1 MINRRLVELLGKN
14 KIYIV
19 YIVILNIIL
28 LFLSLAITSLFI
40 YTLSFFFDIS
50 SLSNNISNMIIFSIL
65 SVLLVLI
72 IRIILSIFVDRIIN
86 NFASKIL
93 IKLRS
98 SLFNKLIK
106 TSKMRVSEIS
116 QLGVEGI
123 EQLNLY
129 YTVYIPQFF
138 YALIAPII
146 LFIIFLFINY
156 IVAIIFLI
164 CIPLIPLSIIL
175 MSKYAKKIFN
185 VYWDK
190 YIKMGGSFLDCLNGL
205 KELKLFKASSLKG
218 KELDDNNEEFRKIT
232 MKVLIMQ
239 LFSTTIMDLVAYGG
253 SAIGIVV
260 SLYCYYNNYLID
272 SFYLVIFIIL
282 VGAEFF
288 LPLRSLGSAFHMAMN
303 GETAG
308 NKILDILNK
317 ENIVEGDIFL
327 SSIDK
332 VNLTNVSFSYKD
344 DNPKLVLDNVSFSLR
359 KNNLYGLVGL
369 SGSGKSSLTKIL
381 TKDERIDEGII
392 KINDLD
398 FDKIKLTSYYE
409 NICYISYDSYLFND
423 TILNNFKLIKEDIS
437 EEEIIKYLKMVKLDY
452 LVKNNKEG
460 INYKIKEDS
469 SNLSG
474 GEKQRLILA
483 INLVKKRDFYIF
495 DEATSSIDK
504 ESEDVIREI
513 IYSLKKDSIILFIS
527 HSFKNIINADEIFF
541 IDSSH
546 RLISGKNDEL
556 IKKNDEYK
564 KIYELQKEGG
574 LL

>member
-1 MINRRLVELLGKN
+1 MINKRLIELLGKS
-14 KIYIV
+14 KIYII
-19 YIVILNIIL
+19 YIVVLNLLL
-28 LFLSLAITSLFI
+28 LFLSLAITGLII
-40 YTLSFFFDIS
+40 Y
-50 SLSNNISNMIIFSIL
+50 SLSLLKSNDNEILMIILAI
-65 SVLLVLI
+65 LLVLI
-72 IRIILSIFVDRIIN
+72 IRVILSILVDKIIN
-86 NFASKIL
+86 KFASKIL

-98 SLFNKLIK
+98 SLYHKLTKI
-106 TSKMRVSEIS
+106 SKVRVSEIS

-146 LFIIFLFINY
+146 LFIIFCFINY
-156 IVAIIFLI
+156 AVALIFLV
-164 CIPLIPLSIIL
+164 CIPLIPISIIL

-190 YIKMGGSFLDCLNGL
+190 YLKMGGSFLDALNGL
-205 KELKLFKASSLKG
+205 KELKLFKVSKLKG
-218 KELDDNNEEFRKIT
+218 KELDENNEEFRKIT
-232 MKVLIMQ
+232 MKVLTMQ

-260 SLYCYYNNYLID
+260 AIYSYTNNFLID
-272 SFYLVIFIIL
+272 SIYLVLFIIL

-308 NKILDILNK
+308 NKILDILEK
-317 ENIVEGDIFL
+317 EDIKEGDIKL
-327 SSIDK
+327 NDISSISF
-332 VNLTNVSFSYKD
+332 NNVTFSYKD
-344 DNPKLVLDNVSFSLR
+344 DNPKKVLDKISFNLI

-369 SGSGKSSLTKIL
+369 SGSGKSSLTKLL
-381 TKDERIDEGII
+381 TKEEIIDQGII
-392 KINDLD
+392 KVNEIN
-398 FDKIKLTSYYE
+398 FDDINLSSYYS
-409 NICYISYDSYLFND
+409 NVCYISYDSYLFND

-437 EEEIIKYLKMVKLDY
+437 EEEILHYLKLVKLDY
-452 LVKNNKEG
+452 LVTKSKEG
-460 INYKIKEDS
+460 VNFKIKEDS

-504 ESEDVIREI
+504 ESEDVIRDI

-527 HSFKNIINADEIFF
+527 HSFKNIVKADKIYF
-541 IDSSH
+541 IDSKHHLVEGS
-546 RLISGKNDEL
+546 NNEL
-556 IKKNDEYK
+556 IESNEEYK
-564 KIYELQKEGG
+564 KIYNLQKEGG

>member
-1 MINRRLVELLGKN
+1 MINKRLIELLGKS
-14 KIYIV
+14 KIYII
-19 YIVILNIIL
+19 YIVVLNLLL
-28 LFLSLAITSLFI
+28 LFLSLTITGLII
-40 YTLSFFFDIS
+40 Y
-50 SLSNNISNMIIFSIL
+50 SLSLLSSNDNEILMIILAI
-65 SVLLVLI
+65 LLVLI
-72 IRIILSIFVDRIIN
+72 IRVILSILVDKIIN
-86 NFASKIL
+86 KFASKIL

-98 SLFNKLIK
+98 SLYHKLTKI
-106 TSKMRVSEIS
+106 SKVRVSEIS

-146 LFIIFLFINY
+146 LFIIFCFINY
-156 IVAIIFLI
+156 VVALIFLV
-164 CIPLIPLSIIL
+164 CIPLIPISIIL

-190 YIKMGGSFLDCLNGL
+190 YLKMGGSFLDALNGL
-205 KELKLFKASSLKG
+205 KELKLFKVSKLKG
-218 KELDDNNEEFRKIT
+218 KELDENNEEFRKIT
-232 MKVLIMQ
+232 MKVLTMQ

-260 SLYCYYNNYLID
+260 AIYSYTNNFLID
-272 SFYLVIFIIL
+272 SIYLVLFIIL

-308 NKILDILNK
+308 NKILDILEK
-317 ENIVEGDIFL
+317 EDIKEGDIKL
-327 SSIDK
+327 NDINSISF
-332 VNLTNVSFSYKD
+332 NNVTFSYKD
-344 DNPKLVLDNVSFSLR
+344 DNPKKVLDNISFNLI

-369 SGSGKSSLTKIL
+369 SGSGKSSLTKLL
-381 TKDERIDEGII
+381 TKEEIIDQGII
-392 KINDLD
+392 KVNNIN
-398 FDKIKLTSYYE
+398 FDDINLSSYYS
-409 NICYISYDSYLFND
+409 NVCYISYDSYLFND

-437 EEEIIKYLKMVKLDY
+437 EEEILHYLKLVKLDY
-452 LVKNNKEG
+452 LVTKSKEG
-460 INYKIKEDS
+460 VNFKIKEDS

-504 ESEDVIREI
+504 ESEDVIRDI

-527 HSFKNIINADEIFF
+527 HSFKNIVKADKIYF
-541 IDSSH
+541 IDSKHHLVEGS
-546 RLISGKNDEL
+546 NDEL
-556 IKKNDEYK
+556 IESNEEYK
-564 KIYELQKEGG
+564 KIYNLQKEGG

>member
-1 MINRRLVELLGKN
+1 MINKRLIELLGKS
-14 KIYIV
+14 KIYII
-19 YIVILNIIL
+19 YIVVLNLLL
-28 LFLSLAITSLFI
+28 LFLSLTITGLII
-40 YTLSFFFDIS
+40 Y
-50 SLSNNISNMIIFSIL
+50 SLSLLFGNDNEILMIILAI
-65 SVLLVLI
+65 LLVLI
-72 IRIILSIFVDRIIN
+72 IRVILSILVDKIIN
-86 NFASKIL
+86 KFASKIL

-98 SLFNKLIK
+98 SLYHKLTKI
-106 TSKMRVSEIS
+106 SKVRVSEIS

-146 LFIIFLFINY
+146 LFIIFCFINY
-156 IVAIIFLI
+156 VVALIFLV
-164 CIPLIPLSIIL
+164 CIPLIPISIIL

-185 VYWDK
+185 IYWDK
-190 YIKMGGSFLDCLNGL
+190 YLKMGGSFLDALNGL
-205 KELKLFKASSLKG
+205 KELKLFKVSKLKG
-218 KELDDNNEEFRKIT
+218 KELDENNEKFRKIT
-232 MKVLIMQ
+232 MKVLTMQ

-260 SLYCYYNNYLID
+260 AIYSYTNNFLID
-272 SFYLVIFIIL
+272 SIYLVLFIIL

-308 NKILDILNK
+308 NKILDILEK
-317 ENIVEGDIFL
+317 EDIKEGDIKL
-327 SSIDK
+327 NDICSISF
-332 VNLTNVSFSYKD
+332 NNVTFSYKD
-344 DNPKLVLDNVSFSLR
+344 DNPKKILDNISFNLI

-369 SGSGKSSLTKIL
+369 SGSGKSSLTKLL
-381 TKDERIDEGII
+381 TKEEIIDQGII
-392 KINDLD
+392 KVNDIN
-398 FDKIKLTSYYE
+398 FDDINLSSYYS
-409 NICYISYDSYLFND
+409 NVCYISYDSYLFND

-437 EEEIIKYLKMVKLDY
+437 EEEILHYLKLVKLDY
-452 LVKNNKEG
+452 LVTKSKEG
-460 INYKIKEDS
+460 VNFKIKEDS

-504 ESEDVIREI
+504 ESEDVIRDI

-527 HSFKNIINADEIFF
+527 HSFKNIVKADKIYF
-541 IDSSH
+541 IDSKHHLVAGS
-546 RLISGKNDEL
+546 NDEL
-556 IKKNDEYK
+556 IECNEEYK
-564 KIYELQKEGG
+564 KIYNLQKEGG

>member
-1 MINRRLVELLGKN
+1 MINKTLIELLGKS
-14 KIYIV
+14 KIYII
-19 YIVILNIIL
+19 YIVVLNLLL
-28 LFLSLAITSLFI
+28 LFLSLTITGLII
-40 YTLSFFFDIS
+40 Y
-50 SLSNNISNMIIFSIL
+50 SLSLLFGNDNEILMIILAIF
-65 SVLLVLI
+65 LVLI
-72 IRIILSIFVDRIIN
+72 IRVILSILVDKIIN
-86 NFASKIL
+86 KFASKIL

-98 SLFNKLIK
+98 SLYHKLTKI
-106 TSKMRVSEIS
+106 SKVRVSEIS

-146 LFIIFLFINY
+146 LFIIFCFINY
-156 IVAIIFLI
+156 VVALIFLV
-164 CIPLIPLSIIL
+164 CIPLIPISIIL

-190 YIKMGGSFLDCLNGL
+190 YLKMGGSFLDALNGL
-205 KELKLFKASSLKG
+205 KELKLFKVSKLKG
-218 KELDDNNEEFRKIT
+218 KELDENNEEFRKIT
-232 MKVLIMQ
+232 MKVLTMQ

-260 SLYCYYNNYLID
+260 AIYSYTNNFLLD
-272 SFYLVIFIIL
+272 SIYLVLFIIL

-308 NKILDILNK
+308 NKILDILEK
-317 ENIVEGDIFL
+317 EDIKEGDIKL
-327 SSIDK
+327 NGISS
-332 VNLTNVSFSYKD
+332 VSFNNVTFSYKD
-344 DNPKLVLDNVSFSLR
+344 DNPKKVLDNISFNLI

-369 SGSGKSSLTKIL
+369 SGSGKSSLTKLL
-381 TKDERIDEGII
+381 TKEEIIDQGII
-392 KINDLD
+392 KVNDIN
-398 FDKIKLTSYYE
+398 FDDINLSSYYS
-409 NICYISYDSYLFND
+409 NVCYISYDSYLFND

-437 EEEIIKYLKMVKLDY
+437 EEEILHYLKLVKLDY
-452 LVKNNKEG
+452 LVTKSKEG
-460 INYKIKEDS
+460 VNFKIKEDS

-504 ESEDVIREI
+504 ESEDVIRDI

-527 HSFKNIINADEIFF
+527 HSFKNIVKADKIYF
-541 IDSSH
+541 IDSKHHLVAGS
-546 RLISGKNDEL
+546 NDEL
-556 IKKNDEYK
+556 IECNEEYK
-564 KIYELQKEGG
+564 KIYNLQKEGG

>member
-1 MINRRLVELLGKN
+1 MLNKRLIELLGKS

-19 YIVILNIIL
+19 YIVILNLIL
-28 LFLSLAITSLFI
+28 LFLSLTITGLII
-40 YTLSFFFDIS
+40 Y
-50 SLSNNISNMIIFSIL
+50 SLSLLFGNDNEILMIIL

-72 IRIILSIFVDRIIN
+72 IRVILSIVVDRIIN
-86 NFASKIL
+86 KFASKIL

-98 SLFNKLIK
+98 SLYHKLTKI
-106 TSKMRVSEIS
+106 SKVRVSELS

-146 LFIIFLFINY
+146 LFIIFCFINY
-156 IVAIIFLI
+156 VVALIFLV
-164 CIPLIPLSIIL
+164 CIPLIPISIIL

-190 YIKMGGSFLDCLNGL
+190 YLKMGGSFLDALNGL
-205 KELKLFKASSLKG
+205 KELKLFKVSSLKG
-218 KELDDNNEEFRKIT
+218 RELDENNEEFRKVT
-232 MKVLIMQ
+232 MKVLTMQ

-260 SLYCYYNNYLID
+260 AIYSYTNNFLID
-272 SFYLVIFIIL
+272 SIYLVLFIIL

-308 NKILDILNK
+308 NKILDILDK
-317 ENIVEGDIFL
+317 KDILEGDVKLNDINKISFK
-327 SSIDK
+327 D
-332 VNLTNVSFSYKD
+332 VSFSYKD
-344 DNPKLVLDNVSFSLR
+344 DNPKLILDNISFNLT

-369 SGSGKSSLTKIL
+369 SGSGKSSLTKLL
-381 TKDERIDEGII
+381 TKEEVIDKGII
-392 KINDLD
+392 KVNDIN
-398 FDKIKLTSYYE
+398 FDDINLSSYYS

-423 TILNNFKLIKEDIS
+423 TILNNFKLIKEDITS
-437 EEEIIKYLKMVKLDY
+437 DEILHYLKLVKLDY
-452 LVKNNKEG
+452 LVTKSKEG
-460 INYKIKEDS
+460 VNFKIKEDS

-504 ESEDVIREI
+504 ESEDVIRDI

-527 HSFKNIINADEIFF
+527 HSFKNIIDADKIYF
-541 IDSSH
+541 IDSKHHLNEGS
-546 RLISGKNDEL
+546 NDEL
-556 IKKNDEYK
+556 IRNNEEYK
-564 KIYELQKEGG
+564 KIYILQKEGG

>member
-1 MINRRLVELLGKN
+1 MLNKRLIELLGKS

-19 YIVILNIIL
+19 YIVILNLIL
-28 LFLSLAITSLFI
+28 LFLSLTITGLII
-40 YTLSFFFDIS
+40 Y
-50 SLSNNISNMIIFSIL
+50 SLSLLFGNDNEILMIIL

-72 IRIILSIFVDRIIN
+72 IRVILSIVVDRIIN
-86 NFASKIL
+86 KFASKIL

-98 SLFNKLIK
+98 SLYHKLTKI
-106 TSKMRVSEIS
+106 SKVRVSELS

-146 LFIIFLFINY
+146 LFIIFCFINY
-156 IVAIIFLI
+156 VVALIFLV
-164 CIPLIPLSIIL
+164 CIPLIPISIIL

-190 YIKMGGSFLDCLNGL
+190 YLKMGGSFLDALNGL
-205 KELKLFKASSLKG
+205 KELKLFKVSSLKG
-218 KELDDNNEEFRKIT
+218 RELDENNEEFRKVT
-232 MKVLIMQ
+232 MKVLTMQ

-260 SLYCYYNNYLID
+260 AIYSYTNNFLID
-272 SFYLVIFIIL
+272 SIYLVLFIIL

-308 NKILDILNK
+308 NKILDILDK
-317 ENIVEGDIFL
+317 KDILEGDVKLNDINKISFK
-327 SSIDK
+327 D
-332 VNLTNVSFSYKD
+332 VSFSYKD
-344 DNPKLVLDNVSFSLR
+344 DNPKLILDNISFNLT

-369 SGSGKSSLTKIL
+369 SGSGKSSLTKLL
-381 TKDERIDEGII
+381 TKEEVIDKGII
-392 KINDLD
+392 KVNDIN
-398 FDKIKLTSYYE
+398 FDDINLSSYYS

-423 TILNNFKLIKEDIS
+423 TILNNFKLIKEDITS
-437 EEEIIKYLKMVKLDY
+437 DEILHYLKLVKLDY
-452 LVKNNKEG
+452 LVTKSKEG
-460 INYKIKEDS
+460 VNFKIKEDS

-504 ESEDVIREI
+504 ESEDVIRDI

-527 HSFKNIINADEIFF
+527 HSFKNIIDADKIYF
-541 IDSSH
+541 IDSKHHLNEGS
-546 RLISGKNDEL
+546 NDEL
-556 IKKNDEYK
+556 IRNNEEYK
-564 KIYELQKEGG
+564 KIYFLQKEGG

>member
-1 MINRRLVELLGKN
+1 MINKRLIELLGKS
-14 KIYIV
+14 KTYIIYIV
-19 YIVILNIIL
+19 VLNLLL
-28 LFLSLAITSLFI
+28 LFLSLTITGLII
-40 YTLSFFFDIS
+40 Y
-50 SLSNNISNMIIFSIL
+50 SLSLLFGNDNEILMIILAIF
-65 SVLLVLI
+65 LVLI
-72 IRIILSIFVDRIIN
+72 IRVILSILVDKIIN
-86 NFASKIL
+86 KFASKIL

-98 SLFNKLIK
+98 SLYHKLTKI
-106 TSKMRVSEIS
+106 SKVRVSEIS

-146 LFIIFLFINY
+146 LFIIFCFINY
-156 IVAIIFLI
+156 VVALIFLV
-164 CIPLIPLSIIL
+164 CIPLIPISIIL

-190 YIKMGGSFLDCLNGL
+190 YLKMGGSFLDALNGL
-205 KELKLFKASSLKG
+205 KELKLFKVSKLKG
-218 KELDDNNEEFRKIT
+218 KELDENNEEFRKIT
-232 MKVLIMQ
+232 MKVLTMQ

-260 SLYCYYNNYLID
+260 AIYSYTNNFLIN
-272 SFYLVIFIIL
+272 SIYLVLFIIL

-308 NKILDILNK
+308 NKILDILEK
-317 ENIVEGDIFL
+317 EDIKEGDIKL
-327 SSIDK
+327 NDICSISF
-332 VNLTNVSFSYKD
+332 NNVTFSYKD
-344 DNPKLVLDNVSFSLR
+344 DNPKKVLENISFNLI

-369 SGSGKSSLTKIL
+369 SGSGKSSLTKLL
-381 TKDERIDEGII
+381 TKEEIIDQGII
-392 KINDLD
+392 KVNDIN
-398 FDKIKLTSYYE
+398 FDDINLSSYYS
-409 NICYISYDSYLFND
+409 NVCYISYDSYLFND

-437 EEEIIKYLKMVKLDY
+437 EEEILHYLKLVKLDY
-452 LVKNNKEG
+452 LVTKSKEG
-460 INYKIKEDS
+460 VNFKIKEDS

-495 DEATSSIDK
+495 DEVTSSIDK
-504 ESEDVIREI
+504 ESEDVIRDI
-513 IYSLKKDSIILFIS
+513 IHSLKKDSIILFIS
-527 HSFKNIINADEIFF
+527 HSFKNIVKADKIYF
-541 IDSSH
+541 IDSKHHLVAGS
-546 RLISGKNDEL
+546 NDEL
-556 IKKNDEYK
+556 IESNEEYK
-564 KIYELQKEGG
+564 KIYNLQKEGG

>member
-28 LFLSLAITSLFI
+28 LLLSLSITSLII
-40 YTLSFFFDIS
+40 YSLSFFFDLS
-50 SLSNNISNMIIFSIL
+50 SNNNLIIFSIL
-65 SVLLVLI
+65 SILLVLI

-98 SLFNKLIK
+98 SLFNKLSK

-138 YALIAPII
+138 YALIA
-146 LFIIFLFINY
+146 
-156 IVAIIFLI
+156 VAIIFLI

-546 RLISGKNDEL
+546 HLIKGTNDEL

>member
-1 MINRRLVELLGKN
+1 MINKRLIELLGKS
-14 KIYIV
+14 KIYII
-19 YIVILNIIL
+19 YIVVLNLLL
-28 LFLSLAITSLFI
+28 LFLSLTITGLII
-40 YTLSFFFDIS
+40 Y
-50 SLSNNISNMIIFSIL
+50 SLSLLSSNDNEILMIILAI
-65 SVLLVLI
+65 LLVLI
-72 IRIILSIFVDRIIN
+72 IRVILSILVDKIIN
-86 NFASKIL
+86 KFASKIL

-98 SLFNKLIK
+98 SLYHKLTKI
-106 TSKMRVSEIS
+106 SKVRVSEIS

-146 LFIIFLFINY
+146 LFIIFCFINY
-156 IVAIIFLI
+156 VVALIFLV
-164 CIPLIPLSIIL
+164 CIPLIPISIIL

-190 YIKMGGSFLDCLNGL
+190 YLKMGGSFLDALNGL
-205 KELKLFKASSLKG
+205 KELKLFKVSKLKG
-218 KELDDNNEEFRKIT
+218 KELDENNEEFRKIT
-232 MKVLIMQ
+232 MKVLTMQ

-260 SLYCYYNNYLID
+260 AIYSYTNNFLID
-272 SFYLVIFIIL
+272 SIYLVLFIIL

-308 NKILDILNK
+308 NKILDILEK
-317 ENIVEGDIFL
+317 EDIKEGDIKL
-327 SSIDK
+327 NDINSISF
-332 VNLTNVSFSYKD
+332 NNVTFSYKD
-344 DNPKLVLDNVSFSLR
+344 DNPKKVLDNISFNLI

-369 SGSGKSSLTKIL
+369 SGSGKSSLTKLL
-381 TKDERIDEGII
+381 TKEEVIDQGII
-392 KINDLD
+392 KVNDIN
-398 FDKIKLTSYYE
+398 FDDINLSSYYS
-409 NICYISYDSYLFND
+409 NVCYISYDSYLFND

-437 EEEIIKYLKMVKLDY
+437 EEEILHYLKLVKLDY
-452 LVKNNKEG
+452 LVTKSKEG
-460 INYKIKEDS
+460 VNFKIKEDS

-483 INLVKKRDFYIF
+483 INLVKKRDLYIF

-504 ESEDVIREI
+504 ESEDVIRDI
-513 IYSLKKDSIILFIS
+513 IYALKKDSIILFIS
-527 HSFKNIINADEIFF
+527 HSFKNIIKADKIYF
-541 IDSSH
+541 IDSKHHLVEGS
-546 RLISGKNDEL
+546 NDEL
-556 IKKNDEYK
+556 IECNEEYK
-564 KIYELQKEGG
+564 KIYNLQKEGG

>member
-1 MINRRLVELLGKN
+1 MINKRLIELLGKS
-14 KIYIV
+14 KIYII
-19 YIVILNIIL
+19 YIVVLNLLL
-28 LFLSLAITSLFI
+28 LFLSLTITGLII
-40 YTLSFFFDIS
+40 Y
-50 SLSNNISNMIIFSIL
+50 SLSLLFGNDNEILMIILAI
-65 SVLLVLI
+65 LLVLI
-72 IRIILSIFVDRIIN
+72 IRVILSILVDEIIN
-86 NFASKIL
+86 KFASKIL

-98 SLFNKLIK
+98 SLYHKLTKI
-106 TSKMRVSEIS
+106 SKVSVSEIS

-146 LFIIFLFINY
+146 LFIIFCFINY
-156 IVAIIFLI
+156 VVALIFLV
-164 CIPLIPLSIIL
+164 CIPLIPISIIL

-190 YIKMGGSFLDCLNGL
+190 YLKMGGSFLDALNGL
-205 KELKLFKASSLKG
+205 KELKLFKVSKLKG
-218 KELDDNNEEFRKIT
+218 KELDENNEEFRKIT
-232 MKVLIMQ
+232 MKVLTMQ

-260 SLYCYYNNYLID
+260 AIYSYTNNFLID
-272 SFYLVIFIIL
+272 SIYLVLFIIL

-308 NKILDILNK
+308 NKILDILEK
-317 ENIVEGDIFL
+317 EDIKEGDIKL
-327 SSIDK
+327 NGISSISF
-332 VNLTNVSFSYKD
+332 NNVTFSYKD
-344 DNPKLVLDNVSFSLR
+344 DNPKKVLDNISFNLI

-369 SGSGKSSLTKIL
+369 SGSGKSSLTKLL
-381 TKDERIDEGII
+381 TKEEIIDQGII
-392 KINDLD
+392 KVNHIN
-398 FDKIKLTSYYE
+398 FDDINLSSYYS
-409 NICYISYDSYLFND
+409 NVCYISYDSYLFND
-423 TILNNFKLIKEDIS
+423 TILNNFKLMKEDIS
-437 EEEIIKYLKMVKLDY
+437 EEEILHYLKLVRLDY
-452 LVKNNKEG
+452 LVTKSKEG
-460 INYKIKEDS
+460 VNFKIKEDS

-504 ESEDVIREI
+504 ESEDVIRDI

-527 HSFKNIINADEIFF
+527 HSFKNIVKADKIYF
-541 IDSSH
+541 IDSKHHLVAGS
-546 RLISGKNDEL
+546 NDEL
-556 IKKNDEYK
+556 IECNEEYK
-564 KIYELQKEGG
+564 KIYNLQKEGG

>member
-1 MINRRLVELLGKN
+1 MINKRLVELLNKN
-14 KIYIV
+14 KIYII
-19 YIVILNIIL
+19 YIVILNIVL
-28 LFLSLAITSLFI
+28 LFLSLLITSLII
-40 YTLSFFFDIS
+40 YSLSFFFD
-50 SLSNNISNMIIFSIL
+50 LNNDFNTSNMIIFSIL
-65 SVLLVLI
+65 SILLVLI
-72 IRIILSIFVDRIIN
+72 FRIILSILIDKIIN
-86 NFASKIL
+86 KFASKIL

-98 SLFNKLIK
+98 DLFDKLSK
-106 TSKMRVSEIS
+106 TSKERVSEIS

-156 IVAIIFLI
+156 IVALIFLI

-272 SFYLVIFIIL
+272 SFYLVLFIIL

-317 ENIVEGDIFL
+317 ENITQGEEVL
-327 SSIDK
+327 TSIDQICL
-332 VNLTNVSFSYKD
+332 NNVSFSYKD
-344 DNPKLVLDNVSFSLR
+344 DNPKLVLDNVSFSLN
-359 KNNLYGLVGL
+359 KNKLYGLVGL

-381 TKDERIDEGII
+381 IKDERVDKGDI
-392 KINDLD
+392 KINDID
-398 FDKIKLTSYYE
+398 FDKIKLSSYYS

-423 TILNNFKLIKEDIS
+423 TILNNFKLIKDDIS
-437 EEEIIKYLKMVKLDY
+437 EEEILKYLKLVKLEY
-452 LVKNNKEG
+452 LVIKNKEG
-460 INYKIKEDS
+460 INFKIKEDS

-504 ESEDVIREI
+504 ESEDVIRDI

-546 RLISGKNDEL
+546 HLIKGSNDEL
-556 IKKNDEYK
+556 INKNSEYR
-564 KIYELQKEGG
+564 KIYQLQKEGG

>member
-1 MINRRLVELLGKN
+1 MINKRLIELLGKS
-14 KIYIV
+14 KIYII
-19 YIVILNIIL
+19 YIVVLNLLL
-28 LFLSLAITSLFI
+28 LFLSLTITGLII
-40 YTLSFFFDIS
+40 Y
-50 SLSNNISNMIIFSIL
+50 SLSLLLGNDNEILMIILAI
-65 SVLLVLI
+65 LLVLI
-72 IRIILSIFVDRIIN
+72 IRVILSILVDKIIN
-86 NFASKIL
+86 KFASKIL

-98 SLFNKLIK
+98 SLYHKLTKI
-106 TSKMRVSEIS
+106 SKVRVSEIS

-146 LFIIFLFINY
+146 LFIIFCFINY
-156 IVAIIFLI
+156 VVALIFLV
-164 CIPLIPLSIIL
+164 CIPLIPISIIL

-190 YIKMGGSFLDCLNGL
+190 YLKMGGSFLDALNGL
-205 KELKLFKASSLKG
+205 KELKLFKVSKLKG
-218 KELDDNNEEFRKIT
+218 KELDENNEEFRKIT
-232 MKVLIMQ
+232 MKVLTMQ
-239 LFSTTIMDLVAYGG
+239 LFSTTIMDFVAYGG

-260 SLYCYYNNYLID
+260 AIYSYTNNFLID
-272 SFYLVIFIIL
+272 SIYLVLFIIL

-308 NKILDILNK
+308 NKILDILEK
-317 ENIVEGDIFL
+317 EDIKEGDIKL
-327 SSIDK
+327 NDISSISF
-332 VNLTNVSFSYKD
+332 NNVSFSYKD
-344 DNPKLVLDNVSFSLR
+344 DNPKKVLDNISFNLI

-369 SGSGKSSLTKIL
+369 SGSGKSSLTKLL
-381 TKDERIDEGII
+381 TKEEVIDQGII
-392 KINDLD
+392 KVNNIN
-398 FDKIKLTSYYE
+398 FDDINLSSYYS
-409 NICYISYDSYLFND
+409 NVCYISYDSYLFND

-437 EEEIIKYLKMVKLDY
+437 EEEILHYLKLVKLDY
-452 LVKNNKEG
+452 LVTKSKEG
-460 INYKIKEDS
+460 VNFKIKEDS

-504 ESEDVIREI
+504 ESEDVIRDI

-527 HSFKNIINADEIFF
+527 HSFKNIVKADKIYF
-541 IDSSH
+541 IDSKH
-546 RLISGKNDEL
+546 HLIEGSNDEL
-556 IKKNDEYK
+556 IESNEEYK
-564 KIYELQKEGG
+564 KIYNLQKEGG

>member
-1 MINRRLVELLGKN
+1 MINKRLVELLGKN

-28 LFLSLAITSLFI
+28 LFLSLFITSLII
-40 YTLSFFFDIS
+40 YSLSFFFD
-50 SLSNNISNMIIFSIL
+50 LRNNDTSNMIIFSIL
-65 SVLLVLI
+65 SILLLLT

-86 NFASKIL
+86 KFASKIL

-98 SLFNKLIK
+98 DLFNKLGK
-106 TSKMRVSEIS
+106 TSKEKVSEIS

-190 YIKMGGSFLDCLNGL
+190 YIKMGGSFLDALNGL
-205 KELKLFKASSLKG
+205 KELKLFKASSIKG

-272 SFYLVIFIIL
+272 SFYLVLFIIL

-317 ENIVEGDIFL
+317 ENISEGEEVL
-327 SSIDK
+327 ASIDRI
-332 VNLTNVSFSYKD
+332 NFNNVSFSYKD
-344 DNPKLVLDNVSFSLR
+344 DNPKLVLDDISFLLT
-359 KNNLYGLVGL
+359 KNKLYGLVGL

-381 TKDERIDEGII
+381 IKDEKIDKGDI
-392 KINDLD
+392 KINDID
-398 FDKIKLTSYYE
+398 FDKIKLDSYYS
-409 NICYISYDSYLFND
+409 NICYISYDSYL
-423 TILNNFKLIKEDIS
+423 
-437 EEEIIKYLKMVKLDY
+437 Y
-452 LVKNNKEG
+452 
-460 INYKIKEDS
+460 
-469 SNLSG
+469 
-474 GEKQRLILA
+474 
-483 INLVKKRDFYIF
+483 
-495 DEATSSIDK
+495 
-504 ESEDVIREI
+504 
-513 IYSLKKDSIILFIS
+513 
-527 HSFKNIINADEIFF
+527 
-541 IDSSH
+541 
-546 RLISGKNDEL
+546 
-556 IKKNDEYK
+556 
-564 KIYELQKEGG
+564 
-574 LL
+574 

>member
-1 MINRRLVELLGKN
+1 MINKRLIELLGKS
-14 KIYIV
+14 KIYII
-19 YIVILNIIL
+19 YIVVLNLLL
-28 LFLSLAITSLFI
+28 LFLSLTITGLII
-40 YTLSFFFDIS
+40 Y
-50 SLSNNISNMIIFSIL
+50 SLSLLFGNDNEISMIILAI
-65 SVLLVLI
+65 LLVLI
-72 IRIILSIFVDRIIN
+72 IRVILSILVDKIIN
-86 NFASKIL
+86 KFASKIL

-98 SLFNKLIK
+98 SLYHKLTKI
-106 TSKMRVSEIS
+106 SKVRVSEIS

-146 LFIIFLFINY
+146 LFIIFCFINY
-156 IVAIIFLI
+156 VVALIFLV
-164 CIPLIPLSIIL
+164 CIPLIPISIIL

-190 YIKMGGSFLDCLNGL
+190 YLKMGGSFLDALNGL
-205 KELKLFKASSLKG
+205 KELKLFKVSKLKG
-218 KELDDNNEEFRKIT
+218 KELDENNEEFRKIT
-232 MKVLIMQ
+232 MKVLTMQ

-260 SLYCYYNNYLID
+260 AIYSYTNNFLID
-272 SFYLVIFIIL
+272 SIYLVLFIIL

-308 NKILDILNK
+308 NKILDILEK
-317 ENIVEGDIFL
+317 EDIKEGDIKL
-327 SSIDK
+327 NDISSISF
-332 VNLTNVSFSYKD
+332 NNVTFSYKD
-344 DNPKLVLDNVSFSLR
+344 DNPKKVLDNISFNLI

-369 SGSGKSSLTKIL
+369 SGSGKSSLTKLL
-381 TKDERIDEGII
+381 TKEEVIDQGII
-392 KINDLD
+392 KVNDIN
-398 FDKIKLTSYYE
+398 FDDINLSSYYS
-409 NICYISYDSYLFND
+409 NVCYISYDSYLFND

-437 EEEIIKYLKMVKLDY
+437 EEEILHYLKLVKLDY
-452 LVKNNKEG
+452 LFTKSKEG
-460 INYKIKEDS
+460 VNFKIKEDS

-504 ESEDVIREI
+504 ESEDVIRDI

-527 HSFKNIINADEIFF
+527 HSFKNIVKADKIYF
-541 IDSSH
+541 IDSKHHLVEGS
-546 RLISGKNDEL
+546 NDEL
-556 IKKNDEYK
+556 IESNEEYK
-564 KIYELQKEGG
+564 KIYNLQKEGG

>member
-1 MINRRLVELLGKN
+1 MINKRLVELLGKN

-28 LFLSLAITSLFI
+28 LFLSLFITSLII
-40 YTLSFFFDIS
+40 YSLSFFFD
-50 SLSNNISNMIIFSIL
+50 LRNNDTSNMIIFSIL
-65 SVLLVLI
+65 SILLLLT

-86 NFASKIL
+86 KFASKIL

-98 SLFNKLIK
+98 DLFNKLGK
-106 TSKMRVSEIS
+106 TSKEKVSEIS

-190 YIKMGGSFLDCLNGL
+190 YIKMGGSFLDALNGL
-205 KELKLFKASSLKG
+205 KELKLFKASSIKG

-272 SFYLVIFIIL
+272 SFYLVLFIIL

-317 ENIVEGDIFL
+317 ENISEGEEVL
-327 SSIDK
+327 ASIDRI
-332 VNLTNVSFSYKD
+332 NFNNVSFSYKD
-344 DNPKLVLDNVSFSLR
+344 DNPKLVLDNISFLLT
-359 KNNLYGLVGL
+359 KNKLYGLVGL

-381 TKDERIDEGII
+381 IKDEKIDKGDI
-392 KINDLD
+392 KINDID
-398 FDKIKLTSYYE
+398 FDKIKLDSYYS

-437 EEEIIKYLKMVKLDY
+437 EEEILHYLKLVKLDY
-452 LVKNNKEG
+452 LVTKNKEG
-460 INYKIKEDS
+460 VNYKIKEDS

-527 HSFKNIINADEIFF
+527 HSFKNIVNADEIFF

-546 RLISGKNDEL
+546 HLIKGKNDEL
-556 IKKNDEYK
+556 INKNNEYK
-564 KIYELQKEGG
+564 KIYDLQREGG

>member
-1 MINRRLVELLGKN
+1 MINKRLIELLGKS
-14 KIYIV
+14 KIYII
-19 YIVILNIIL
+19 YIVVLNLLL
-28 LFLSLAITSLFI
+28 LFLSLTITGLII
-40 YTLSFFFDIS
+40 Y
-50 SLSNNISNMIIFSIL
+50 SLSLLFGNDNEILMIILTI
-65 SVLLVLI
+65 LLVLI
-72 IRIILSIFVDRIIN
+72 IRVILSILVDKIIN
-86 NFASKIL
+86 KFASKIL

-98 SLFNKLIK
+98 SLYHKLTKI
-106 TSKMRVSEIS
+106 SKVRVSEIS

-146 LFIIFLFINY
+146 LFIIFCFINY
-156 IVAIIFLI
+156 VVALTFLV
-164 CIPLIPLSIIL
+164 CIPLIPISIIL

-190 YIKMGGSFLDCLNGL
+190 YLKMGGSFLDTLNGL
-205 KELKLFKASSLKG
+205 KELKLFKVSKLKG
-218 KELDDNNEEFRKIT
+218 KELDENNEEFRKIT
-232 MKVLIMQ
+232 MKVLTMQ

-260 SLYCYYNNYLID
+260 AIYSYTNNFLID
-272 SFYLVIFIIL
+272 SIYLVLFIIL

-308 NKILDILNK
+308 NKILDILEK
-317 ENIVEGDIFL
+317 EDIKEGDIKL
-327 SSIDK
+327 NDINSISF
-332 VNLTNVSFSYKD
+332 NNVTFSYKD
-344 DNPKLVLDNVSFSLR
+344 DNPKKVLDNISFNLI

-369 SGSGKSSLTKIL
+369 SGSGKSSLTKLL
-381 TKDERIDEGII
+381 TKEEVIDQGII
-392 KINDLD
+392 KVNKIN
-398 FDKIKLTSYYE
+398 FDDINLSSYYS
-409 NICYISYDSYLFND
+409 NVCYISYDSYLFND

-437 EEEIIKYLKMVKLDY
+437 EEEILHYLKLVKLDY
-452 LVKNNKEG
+452 LVTKSKEG
-460 INYKIKEDS
+460 VNFKIKEDS

-504 ESEDVIREI
+504 ESEDVIRDI

-527 HSFKNIINADEIFF
+527 HSFKNIVKADKIYF
-541 IDSSH
+541 IDSKHHLVEGS
-546 RLISGKNDEL
+546 NDEL
-556 IKKNDEYK
+556 IESNEEYK
-564 KIYELQKEGG
+564 KIYNLQKEGG

>member
-1 MINRRLVELLGKN
+1 MINKRLIELLGKS
-14 KIYIV
+14 KIYII
-19 YIVILNIIL
+19 YIVVLNLLL
-28 LFLSLAITSLFI
+28 LFLSLTITGLII
-40 YTLSFFFDIS
+40 Y
-50 SLSNNISNMIIFSIL
+50 SLSLLSSNDNEILMIILAI
-65 SVLLVLI
+65 LLVLI
-72 IRIILSIFVDRIIN
+72 IRVILSILVDKIIN
-86 NFASKIL
+86 KFASKIL

-98 SLFNKLIK
+98 SLYHKLTKI
-106 TSKMRVSEIS
+106 SKVRVSEIS

-146 LFIIFLFINY
+146 LFIIFCFINY
-156 IVAIIFLI
+156 VVALIFLV
-164 CIPLIPLSIIL
+164 CIPLIPISIIL

-190 YIKMGGSFLDCLNGL
+190 YLKMGGSFLDALNGL
-205 KELKLFKASSLKG
+205 KELKLFKVSKLKG
-218 KELDDNNEEFRKIT
+218 KELDENNEEFRKIT
-232 MKVLIMQ
+232 MKVLTMQ

-260 SLYCYYNNYLID
+260 AIYSYTNNFLID
-272 SFYLVIFIIL
+272 SIYLVLFIIL

-308 NKILDILNK
+308 NKILDILEK
-317 ENIVEGDIFL
+317 EDIKEGDIKL
-327 SSIDK
+327 NDINSISF
-332 VNLTNVSFSYKD
+332 NNVTFSYKD
-344 DNPKLVLDNVSFSLR
+344 DNPKKVLDNISFNLI

-369 SGSGKSSLTKIL
+369 SGSGKSSLTKLL
-381 TKDERIDEGII
+381 TKEEVIDQGII
-392 KINDLD
+392 KVNDIN
-398 FDKIKLTSYYE
+398 FDDINLSSYYS
-409 NICYISYDSYLFND
+409 NVCYISYDSYLFND

-437 EEEIIKYLKMVKLDY
+437 EEEILHYLKLVKLDY
-452 LVKNNKEG
+452 LVTKSKEG
-460 INYKIKEDS
+460 VNFKIKEDS

-483 INLVKKRDFYIF
+483 INLVKKRDLYIF

-504 ESEDVIREI
+504 ESEDVIRDI

-527 HSFKNIINADEIFF
+527 HSFKNIVKADKIYF
-541 IDSSH
+541 IDSKHHLVEGS
-546 RLISGKNDEL
+546 NDEL
-556 IKKNDEYK
+556 IESNEEYK
-564 KIYELQKEGG
+564 KIYNLQKEGG

>member
-1 MINRRLVELLGKN
+1 MLNKRLIKLLGKS
-14 KIYIV
+14 KIYIA
-19 YIVILNIIL
+19 YIVILNLIL
-28 LFLSLAITSLFI
+28 LFLSLTITGLII
-40 YTLSFFFDIS
+40 Y
-50 SLSNNISNMIIFSIL
+50 SLSLLFGNDNEILIIIL

-72 IRIILSIFVDRIIN
+72 IRVILSIIVDRIIN
-86 NFASKIL
+86 KFASKIL

-98 SLFNKLIK
+98 SLYHKLTKI
-106 TSKMRVSEIS
+106 SKVRVSELS

-146 LFIIFLFINY
+146 LFIIFCFINY
-156 IVAIIFLI
+156 VVALIFLI
-164 CIPLIPLSIIL
+164 CIPLIPVSIIL

-190 YIKMGGSFLDCLNGL
+190 YLKMGGSFLDALNGL
-205 KELKLFKASSLKG
+205 KELKLFKVSSLKG
-218 KELDDNNEEFRKIT
+218 RELDENNEEFRKVT
-232 MKVLIMQ
+232 MKVLTMQ

-260 SLYCYYNNYLID
+260 AIYSYTNNFLID
-272 SFYLVIFIIL
+272 SIYLVLFIIL

-308 NKILDILNK
+308 NKILDILDKKDILEGNVKLNDINK
-317 ENIVEGDIFL
+317 ISFKD
-327 SSIDK
+327 
-332 VNLTNVSFSYKD
+332 VSFSYKD
-344 DNPKLVLDNVSFSLR
+344 DNPKLILDNISFNLT

-369 SGSGKSSLTKIL
+369 SGSGKSSLTKLL
-381 TKDERIDEGII
+381 TKEEVIDKGII
-392 KINDLD
+392 KVNDIN
-398 FDKIKLTSYYE
+398 FDDINLSSYYS

-423 TILNNFKLIKEDIS
+423 TILNNFKLIKEDITRD
-437 EEEIIKYLKMVKLDY
+437 EILHYLKLVKLDY
-452 LVKNNKEG
+452 LVTKSKEG
-460 INYKIKEDS
+460 VNFKIKEDS

-504 ESEDVIREI
+504 ESEDVIRDI

-527 HSFKNIINADEIFF
+527 HSFKNIIDADKIYF
-541 IDSSH
+541 IDSKHHLNEGS
-546 RLISGKNDEL
+546 NDEL
-556 IKKNDEYK
+556 IRNNEEYK
-564 KIYELQKEGG
+564 KIYILQKEGG

>member
-1 MINRRLVELLGKN
+1 MINKRLIELLGKS
-14 KIYIV
+14 KTYIIYIV
-19 YIVILNIIL
+19 VLNLLL
-28 LFLSLAITSLFI
+28 LFLSLTITGLII
-40 YTLSFFFDIS
+40 Y
-50 SLSNNISNMIIFSIL
+50 SLSLLFGNDNEILMIILAIF
-65 SVLLVLI
+65 LVLI
-72 IRIILSIFVDRIIN
+72 IRVILSILVDKIIN
-86 NFASKIL
+86 KFASKIL

-98 SLFNKLIK
+98 SLYHKLTKI
-106 TSKMRVSEIS
+106 SKVRVSEIS

-146 LFIIFLFINY
+146 LFIIFCFINY
-156 IVAIIFLI
+156 VVGLIFLV
-164 CIPLIPLSIIL
+164 CIPLIPISIIL

-190 YIKMGGSFLDCLNGL
+190 YLKMGGSFLDALNGL
-205 KELKLFKASSLKG
+205 KELKLFKVSKLKG
-218 KELDDNNEEFRKIT
+218 KELDENNEEFRKIT
-232 MKVLIMQ
+232 MKVLTMQ

-260 SLYCYYNNYLID
+260 AIYSYTNNFLIN
-272 SFYLVIFIIL
+272 SIYLVLFIIL

-308 NKILDILNK
+308 NKILDILEK
-317 ENIVEGDIFL
+317 EDIKEGDIKL
-327 SSIDK
+327 NDICSISF
-332 VNLTNVSFSYKD
+332 NNVTFSYKD
-344 DNPKLVLDNVSFSLR
+344 DNPKKVLENISFNLI

-369 SGSGKSSLTKIL
+369 SGSGKSSLTKLL
-381 TKDERIDEGII
+381 TKEEIIDQGII
-392 KINDLD
+392 KVNDIN
-398 FDKIKLTSYYE
+398 FDDINLSSYYS
-409 NICYISYDSYLFND
+409 NVCYISYDSYLFND

-437 EEEIIKYLKMVKLDY
+437 EEEILHYLKLVKLDY
-452 LVKNNKEG
+452 LVTKSKEG
-460 INYKIKEDS
+460 VNFKIKEDS

-495 DEATSSIDK
+495 DEVTSSIDK
-504 ESEDVIREI
+504 ESEDVIRDI
-513 IYSLKKDSIILFIS
+513 IHSLKKDSIILFIS
-527 HSFKNIINADEIFF
+527 HSFKNIVKADKIYF
-541 IDSSH
+541 IDSKHHLVAGS
-546 RLISGKNDEL
+546 NDEL
-556 IKKNDEYK
+556 IESNEEYK
-564 KIYELQKEGG
+564 KIYNLQKEGG

>member
-1 MINRRLVELLGKN
+1 MINKTLIELLGKS
-14 KIYIV
+14 KIYII
-19 YIVILNIIL
+19 YIVVLNLLL
-28 LFLSLAITSLFI
+28 LFLSLTITGLII
-40 YTLSFFFDIS
+40 Y
-50 SLSNNISNMIIFSIL
+50 SLSLLFGNDNEILMIILAIF
-65 SVLLVLI
+65 LVLI
-72 IRIILSIFVDRIIN
+72 IRVILSILVDKIIN
-86 NFASKIL
+86 KFASKIL

-98 SLFNKLIK
+98 SLYHKLTKI
-106 TSKMRVSEIS
+106 SKVRVSEIS

-146 LFIIFLFINY
+146 LFIIFCFINY
-156 IVAIIFLI
+156 VVALIFLV
-164 CIPLIPLSIIL
+164 CIPLIPISIIL

-190 YIKMGGSFLDCLNGL
+190 YLKMGGSFLDALNGL
-205 KELKLFKASSLKG
+205 KELKLFKVSKLKG
-218 KELDDNNEEFRKIT
+218 KELDENNEEFRKIT
-232 MKVLIMQ
+232 MKVLTMQ

-260 SLYCYYNNYLID
+260 AIYSYTNNFLID
-272 SFYLVIFIIL
+272 SIYLVLFIIL

-308 NKILDILNK
+308 NKILDILEK
-317 ENIVEGDIFL
+317 EDIKEGDIKL
-327 SSIDK
+327 NGISS
-332 VNLTNVSFSYKD
+332 VSFNNVTFSYKD
-344 DNPKLVLDNVSFSLR
+344 DNPKKVLDNISFNLI

-369 SGSGKSSLTKIL
+369 SGSGKSSLTKLL
-381 TKDERIDEGII
+381 TKEEIIDQGII
-392 KINDLD
+392 KVNDIN
-398 FDKIKLTSYYE
+398 FDDINLSSYYS
-409 NICYISYDSYLFND
+409 NVCYISYDSYLFND

-437 EEEIIKYLKMVKLDY
+437 EEEILHYLKLVKLDY
-452 LVKNNKEG
+452 LVTKSKEG
-460 INYKIKEDS
+460 VNFKIKEDS

-504 ESEDVIREI
+504 ESEDVIRDI

-527 HSFKNIINADEIFF
+527 HSFKNIVKADKIYF
-541 IDSSH
+541 IDSKHHLVAGS
-546 RLISGKNDEL
+546 NDEL
-556 IKKNDEYK
+556 IECNEEYK
-564 KIYELQKEGG
+564 KIYNLQKEGG

>member
-1 MINRRLVELLGKN
+1 MINKRLVELLCKN

-28 LFLSLAITSLFI
+28 LFLSLFITSLII
-40 YTLSFFFDIS
+40 YSLSFFFD
-50 SLSNNISNMIIFSIL
+50 LRNNNTSNMIIFSIL
-65 SVLLVLI
+65 SILLVVT
-72 IRIILSIFVDRIIN
+72 IRIILSILVDRNIN
-86 NFASKIL
+86 KFASKIL

-98 SLFNKLIK
+98 DLFNKLGK
-106 TSKMRVSEIS
+106 TSKEKVSEIS

-190 YIKMGGSFLDCLNGL
+190 YIKMGGSFLDALNGL
-205 KELKLFKASSLKG
+205 KELKLFKASSIKG

-272 SFYLVIFIIL
+272 SFYLVLFIIL

-317 ENIVEGDIFL
+317 ENISEGEEVL
-327 SSIDK
+327 ASIDRI
-332 VNLTNVSFSYKD
+332 NFNNVSFSYKD
-344 DNPKLVLDNVSFSLR
+344 DNPKLVLDDISFLLT
-359 KNNLYGLVGL
+359 KNKLYGLVGL

-381 TKDERIDEGII
+381 IKDEKIDKGDI
-392 KINDLD
+392 KINDID
-398 FDKIKLTSYYE
+398 FDKIKLDSYYS

-423 TILNNFKLIKEDIS
+423 TILNSFKLIKEDIN
-437 EEEIIKYLKMVKLDY
+437 EEEILHYLKLVKLDY
-452 LVKNNKEG
+452 LVTKNKEG
-460 INYKIKEDS
+460 VNYKIKEDS

-483 INLVKKRDFYIF
+483 INLVKKREFYIF

-527 HSFKNIINADEIFF
+527 HSFKNIVNADEIFF

-546 RLISGKNDEL
+546 HLIKGKNDEL
-556 IKKNDEYK
+556 INKNNEYK
-564 KIYELQKEGG
+564 KIYDLQKEGG

>member
-1 MINRRLVELLGKN
+1 MINKRLIELLGKS
-14 KIYIV
+14 KIYII
-19 YIVILNIIL
+19 YIVVLNLLL
-28 LFLSLAITSLFI
+28 LFLSLTITGLII
-40 YTLSFFFDIS
+40 Y
-50 SLSNNISNMIIFSIL
+50 SLSLLFGNDNEILMIILAIL
-65 SVLLVLI
+65 LALI
-72 IRIILSIFVDRIIN
+72 IRVILSILIDKIIN
-86 NFASKIL
+86 KFASKIL

-98 SLFNKLIK
+98 SLYHKLTKI
-106 TSKMRVSEIS
+106 SKVRVSEIS

-146 LFIIFLFINY
+146 LFIIFCFINY
-156 IVAIIFLI
+156 VVALIFLV
-164 CIPLIPLSIIL
+164 CILLIPISIIL

-190 YIKMGGSFLDCLNGL
+190 YLKMGGSFLDALNGL
-205 KELKLFKASSLKG
+205 KELKLFKVSKLKG
-218 KELDDNNEEFRKIT
+218 KELDENNEEFRKIT
-232 MKVLIMQ
+232 MKVLTMQ

-260 SLYCYYNNYLID
+260 AIYSYTNNFLID
-272 SFYLVIFIIL
+272 SIYLVLFIIL

-308 NKILDILNK
+308 NKILDILEK
-317 ENIVEGDIFL
+317 EDIKEGDIKL
-327 SSIDK
+327 NDISSISF
-332 VNLTNVSFSYKD
+332 NNVTFSYKD
-344 DNPKLVLDNVSFSLR
+344 DNPKKVLDNISFNLI

-369 SGSGKSSLTKIL
+369 SGSGKSSLTKLL
-381 TKDERIDEGII
+381 TKEEIIDQGII
-392 KINDLD
+392 KVNDIN
-398 FDKIKLTSYYE
+398 FDDINLSSYYS
-409 NICYISYDSYLFND
+409 NVCYISYDSYLFND

-437 EEEIIKYLKMVKLDY
+437 EEEILHYLKLVKLDY
-452 LVKNNKEG
+452 LVTKSKEG
-460 INYKIKEDS
+460 VNFKIKEDS

-504 ESEDVIREI
+504 ESEDVIRDI

-527 HSFKNIINADEIFF
+527 HSFKNIVKADKIYF
-541 IDSSH
+541 IDSKHHLVEGS
-546 RLISGKNDEL
+546 NDEL
-556 IKKNDEYK
+556 IESNEEYK
-564 KIYELQKEGG
+564 KIYNLQKEGG

>member
-1 MINRRLVELLGKN
+1 MINKRLVELLCKN

-28 LFLSLAITSLFI
+28 LFLSLFITSLII
-40 YTLSFFFDIS
+40 YSLSFFFD
-50 SLSNNISNMIIFSIL
+50 LRNNNTSNMIIFSIL
-65 SVLLVLI
+65 SILLVVT
-72 IRIILSIFVDRIIN
+72 IRIILSILVDRNIN
-86 NFASKIL
+86 KFASKIL

-98 SLFNKLIK
+98 DLFNKLGK
-106 TSKMRVSEIS
+106 TSKEKVSEIS

-190 YIKMGGSFLDCLNGL
+190 YIKMGGSFLDALNGL
-205 KELKLFKASSLKG
+205 KELKLFKASSIKG

-272 SFYLVIFIIL
+272 SFYLVLFIIL

-317 ENIVEGDIFL
+317 ENISEGEEVL
-327 SSIDK
+327 ASIDRI
-332 VNLTNVSFSYKD
+332 NFNNVSFSYKD
-344 DNPKLVLDNVSFSLR
+344 DNPKLVLDDISFLLT
-359 KNNLYGLVGL
+359 KNKLYGLVGL

-381 TKDERIDEGII
+381 IKDEKIDKGDI
-392 KINDLD
+392 KINDID
-398 FDKIKLTSYYE
+398 FDKIKLDSYYS

-437 EEEIIKYLKMVKLDY
+437 EEEILHYLKLVKLDY
-452 LVKNNKEG
+452 LVTKNKEG
-460 INYKIKEDS
+460 VNYKIKEDS

-527 HSFKNIINADEIFF
+527 HSFKNIVNADEIFF

-546 RLISGKNDEL
+546 HLIKGKNDEL
-556 IKKNDEYK
+556 INKNNEYK
-564 KIYELQKEGG
+564 KIYDLQKEGG

>member
-1 MINRRLVELLGKN
+1 MLNKRLIELLGKS

-19 YIVILNIIL
+19 YIVILNLIL
-28 LFLSLAITSLFI
+28 LFLSLTITGLII
-40 YTLSFFFDIS
+40 Y
-50 SLSNNISNMIIFSIL
+50 SLSLLFGNDNEILMIIL

-72 IRIILSIFVDRIIN
+72 IRVILSIVVDRIIN
-86 NFASKIL
+86 KFASKIL

-98 SLFNKLIK
+98 SLYHKLTKI
-106 TSKMRVSEIS
+106 SKVRVSELS

-146 LFIIFLFINY
+146 LFIIFCFINY
-156 IVAIIFLI
+156 VVALIFLV
-164 CIPLIPLSIIL
+164 CIPLIPISIIL

-190 YIKMGGSFLDCLNGL
+190 YLKMGGSFLDALNGL
-205 KELKLFKASSLKG
+205 KELKLFKVSSLKG
-218 KELDDNNEEFRKIT
+218 RELDENNEEFRKVT
-232 MKVLIMQ
+232 MKVLTMQ

-260 SLYCYYNNYLID
+260 AIYSYTNNFLID
-272 SFYLVIFIIL
+272 SIYLVLFIIL

-308 NKILDILNK
+308 NKILDILDK
-317 ENIVEGDIFL
+317 KDILEGDVKLNDINKISFK
-327 SSIDK
+327 D
-332 VNLTNVSFSYKD
+332 VSFSYKD
-344 DNPKLVLDNVSFSLR
+344 DNPKLILDNISFNLT

-369 SGSGKSSLTKIL
+369 SGSGKSSLTKLL
-381 TKDERIDEGII
+381 TKEEVIDKGII
-392 KINDLD
+392 KVNDIN
-398 FDKIKLTSYYE
+398 FDDINLSSYYS

-423 TILNNFKLIKEDIS
+423 TILNNFKLIKEDITS
-437 EEEIIKYLKMVKLDY
+437 DEILHYLKLVKLDY
-452 LVKNNKEG
+452 LVTKSKEG
-460 INYKIKEDS
+460 VNFKIKEDS

-504 ESEDVIREI
+504 ESEDVIRDI

-527 HSFKNIINADEIFF
+527 HSFKNIIHADKIYF
-541 IDSSH
+541 IDSKH
-546 RLISGKNDEL
+546 RLNEGSNDEL
-556 IKKNDEYK
+556 IRNNEEYK
-564 KIYELQKEGG
+564 KIYFLQKEGG

>member
-1 MINRRLVELLGKN
+1 MINKRLVELLGKN

-28 LFLSLAITSLFI
+28 LFLSLFITSLII
-40 YTLSFFFDIS
+40 YSLSFFFD
-50 SLSNNISNMIIFSIL
+50 LRNNNTSNMIIFSIL
-65 SVLLVLI
+65 SILLVVT
-72 IRIILSIFVDRIIN
+72 IRIILSILVDRNIN
-86 NFASKIL
+86 KFASKIL

-98 SLFNKLIK
+98 DLFNKLGK
-106 TSKMRVSEIS
+106 TSKEKVSEIS

-190 YIKMGGSFLDCLNGL
+190 YIKMGGSFLDALNGL
-205 KELKLFKASSLKG
+205 KELKLFKASSIKG

-272 SFYLVIFIIL
+272 SFYLVLFIIL

-317 ENIVEGDIFL
+317 ENISEGEEVL
-327 SSIDK
+327 ASIDRI
-332 VNLTNVSFSYKD
+332 NFNNVSFSYKD
-344 DNPKLVLDNVSFSLR
+344 DNPKLVLDDISFLLT
-359 KNNLYGLVGL
+359 KNKLYGLVGL

-381 TKDERIDEGII
+381 IKDEKIDKGDI
-392 KINDLD
+392 KINDID
-398 FDKIKLTSYYE
+398 FDKIKLDSYYS

-423 TILNNFKLIKEDIS
+423 TILNSFKLIKEDIN
-437 EEEIIKYLKMVKLDY
+437 EEEILHYLKLVKLDY
-452 LVKNNKEG
+452 LVTKNKEG
-460 INYKIKEDS
+460 VNYKIKEDS

-483 INLVKKRDFYIF
+483 INLVKKREFYIF

-527 HSFKNIINADEIFF
+527 HSFKNIVNADEIFF

-546 RLISGKNDEL
+546 HLIKGKNDEL
-556 IKKNDEYK
+556 INKNNEYK
-564 KIYELQKEGG
+564 KIYDLQKEGG

>member
-1 MINRRLVELLGKN
+1 MINKRLVELLGKN

-28 LFLSLAITSLFI
+28 LFLSLFITSLII
-40 YTLSFFFDIS
+40 YSLSFFFD
-50 SLSNNISNMIIFSIL
+50 LRNNNTSNMIIFSIL
-65 SVLLVLI
+65 SILLVVT
-72 IRIILSIFVDRIIN
+72 IRIILSILVDRNIN
-86 NFASKIL
+86 KFASKIL

-98 SLFNKLIK
+98 DLFNKLGK
-106 TSKMRVSEIS
+106 TSKEKVSEIS

-190 YIKMGGSFLDCLNGL
+190 YIKMGGSFLDALNGL
-205 KELKLFKASSLKG
+205 KELKLFKASSIKG

-272 SFYLVIFIIL
+272 SFYLVLFIIL

-317 ENIVEGDIFL
+317 ENISEGEEVL
-327 SSIDK
+327 ASIDRI
-332 VNLTNVSFSYKD
+332 NFNNVSFSYKD
-344 DNPKLVLDNVSFSLR
+344 DNPKLVLDDISFLLT
-359 KNNLYGLVGL
+359 KNKLYGLVGL

-381 TKDERIDEGII
+381 IKDEKIDKGDI
-392 KINDLD
+392 KINDID
-398 FDKIKLTSYYE
+398 FDKIKLDSYYS

-437 EEEIIKYLKMVKLDY
+437 EEEILHYLKLVKLDY
-452 LVKNNKEG
+452 LVTKNKEG
-460 INYKIKEDS
+460 VNYKIKEDS

-527 HSFKNIINADEIFF
+527 HSFKNIVNADEIFF

-546 RLISGKNDEL
+546 HLIKGKNDEL
-556 IKKNDEYK
+556 INKNNEYK
-564 KIYELQKEGG
+564 KIYDLQKEGG

>member
-1 MINRRLVELLGKN
+1 MINKRLIELLGKS
-14 KIYIV
+14 KIYII
-19 YIVILNIIL
+19 YIVVLNLLL
-28 LFLSLAITSLFI
+28 LFLSLTITGLII
-40 YTLSFFFDIS
+40 Y
-50 SLSNNISNMIIFSIL
+50 SLSLLSSNDNEILMIILAI
-65 SVLLVLI
+65 LLVLI
-72 IRIILSIFVDRIIN
+72 IRVILSILVDKIIN
-86 NFASKIL
+86 KFASKIL

-98 SLFNKLIK
+98 SLYHKLTKI
-106 TSKMRVSEIS
+106 SKVRVSEIS

-146 LFIIFLFINY
+146 LFIIFCFINY
-156 IVAIIFLI
+156 VVALIFLV
-164 CIPLIPLSIIL
+164 CIPLIPISIIL

-190 YIKMGGSFLDCLNGL
+190 YLKMGGSFLDALNGL
-205 KELKLFKASSLKG
+205 KELKLFKVSKLKG
-218 KELDDNNEEFRKIT
+218 KELDENNEEFRKIT
-232 MKVLIMQ
+232 MKVLTMQ

-260 SLYCYYNNYLID
+260 AIYSYTNNFLID
-272 SFYLVIFIIL
+272 SIYLVLFIIL

-308 NKILDILNK
+308 NKILDILEK
-317 ENIVEGDIFL
+317 EDIKEGDIKL
-327 SSIDK
+327 NDINSISF
-332 VNLTNVSFSYKD
+332 NNVTFSYKD
-344 DNPKLVLDNVSFSLR
+344 DNPKKVLDNISFNLI

-369 SGSGKSSLTKIL
+369 SGSGKSSLTKLL
-381 TKDERIDEGII
+381 TKEEVIDQGII
-392 KINDLD
+392 KVNDIN
-398 FDKIKLTSYYE
+398 FDDINLSSYYS
-409 NICYISYDSYLFND
+409 NVCYISYDSYLFND

-437 EEEIIKYLKMVKLDY
+437 EEEILHYLKLVKLDY
-452 LVKNNKEG
+452 LVTKSKEG
-460 INYKIKEDS
+460 VNFKIKEDS

-483 INLVKKRDFYIF
+483 INLGKKRDFYIF

-504 ESEDVIREI
+504 ESEDVIRDI

-527 HSFKNIINADEIFF
+527 HSFKNIVKADKIYF
-541 IDSSH
+541 IDSKHHLVEGS
-546 RLISGKNDEL
+546 NDEL
-556 IKKNDEYK
+556 IESNEEYK
-564 KIYELQKEGG
+564 KIYNLQKEGG